1 MAKALVNGIQMHYQQ
16 KGAGPDVVLVH
27 GITSCLAQWYVEI
40 LPELSRDYRVTMYDL
55 RGHGLTEMTEHGY
68 TSLDMSNDLL
78 ALLDHLGIERPILV
92 GHSFGGAISLHLALR
107 HPERVRAV
115 AVLDTGLACLRHM
128 RIIRDWEGWETH
140 GSQLAQFGI
149 TLERFLEAD
158 SKQDVTEFIKL
169 SLSVPLQAGFRRG
182 QSPLTPR
189 LQRLLE
195 ETRIGHEFREICG
208 LTEDTIPSI
217 RVPVLALYG
226 GASPYERIA
235 KRLDELLPRCRYEV
249 QQGSGHFYAIEEPSL
264 VLGQLRE
271 FLADSERHVPLR
283 AGLKI

>member
-1 MAKALVNGIQMHYQQ
+1 MAKALVNGIEVHYQQ

-40 LPELSRDYRVTMYDL
+40 LPTLARDYRVTMYDL
-55 RGHGLTEMTEHGY
+55 RGHGLSQMTEHGY
-68 TSLDMSNDLL
+68 SSFDMSTDLL

-107 HPERVRAV
+107 HAERVRAV
-115 AVLDTGLACLRHM
+115 AVLDTGLACLRYL
-128 RIIRDWEGWETH
+128 RIVRDWEGWQTH
-140 GSQLAQFGI
+140 GDQLAQFGI

-158 SKQDVTEFIKL
+158 SKQDVTDFIKL

-189 LQRLLE
+189 LTRLLE
-195 ETRIGHEFREICG
+195 QTRIGHEFREICG
-208 LTEDTIPSI
+208 LTEETIPKI
-217 RVPVLALYG
+217 ETPVLALYG

-235 KRLDELLPRCRYEV
+235 RRLNDLLPRCRYEV
-249 QQGSGHFYAIEEPSL
+249 QEGSGHFYAIEEPGL
-264 VLGQLRE
+264 VLAQLKD
-271 FLADSERHVPLR
+271 FLENPERHVLLR
-283 AGLKI
+283 SELTA